1 MSAWLDHVKK
11 TMKLNPSKSFKEVL
25 KLAKKTYKKGASTVE
40 YAITGKK
47 ATKSRSK
54 GKKGNTAKKG
64 KATRGKK
71 VKRGKTSKR
80 SKSSKKGGGDKPGF
94 DVYKPLSVD
103 SVRQGITDATGQTT
117 FSDRQLENVTGFN
130 DKKRK

>member
-1 MSAWLDHVKK
+1 
-11 TMKLNPSKSFKEVL
+11 MKLNPSKSFKEVL

-64 KATRGKK
+64 KGKK
-71 VKRGKTSKR
+71 GSKKSKTSKKRGKTSK
-80 SKSSKKGGGDKPGF
+80 KSG
-94 DVYKPLSVD
+94 
-103 SVRQGITDATGQTT
+103 
-117 FSDRQLENVTGFN
+117 
-130 DKKRK
+130 RK

>member
-1 MSAWLDHVKK
+1 MSAWLDHVKR

-47 ATKSRSK
+47 STRKNKSKRGKTSK
-54 GKKGNTAKKG
+54 KS

-71 VKRGKTSKR
+71 AKRGKTSKR
-80 SKSSKKGGGDKPGF
+80 SKSSKKGGGDKF
-94 DVYKPLSVD
+94 DVNQPLSVD
-103 SVRQGITDATGQTT
+103 DVRQGITDATGQTT
-117 FSDRQLENVTGFN
+117 FSDRQLANVTGFN